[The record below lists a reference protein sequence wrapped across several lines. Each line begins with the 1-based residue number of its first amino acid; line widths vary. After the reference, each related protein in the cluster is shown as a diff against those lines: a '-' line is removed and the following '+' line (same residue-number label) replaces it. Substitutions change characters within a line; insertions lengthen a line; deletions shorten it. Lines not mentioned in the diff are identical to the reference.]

1 MKYIWTEDTGAG
13 FHFWELANQYLFQ
26 GLYTVE
32 SKGSNQGILDAVRQ
46 LVPGRDDKYY
56 LAFDIVYDNMN
67 VMNKYLELK
76 ELAAMY
82 PKQIVILDIICFEH
96 IILSFSNLVKWTG
109 TGKKDKIAMRDAILS
124 VIKDHKIDIAKITD
138 RKTLEYLMGFKKYS
152 TERVIKAI
160 TYELTENA
168 DWSVKGRQMG
178 TCWYRDCCI
187 TINIRNRKCSMPI
200 GMPGVNKIMSVFED
214 AELQRIIKGMNGFIE
229 RDDGGSMV

>member
-13 FHFWELANQYLFQ
+13 FHFWELANRYLFQ

-46 LVPGRDDKYY
+46 LIPDREDKYY

-96 IILSFSNLVKWTG
+96 IILSLSNLIKWTG

-124 VIKDHKIDIAKITD
+124 VIKDHKIDISKIVD

-152 TERVIKAI
+152 TERVIKAV
-160 TYELTENA
+160 TYELTENN

-178 TCWYRDCCI
+178 SCWYRDCC
-187 TINIRNRKCSMPI
+187 TIINTGNRKCSMPI
-200 GMPGVNKIMSVFED
+200 GMSGVSKIMSLFKD
-214 AELQRIIKGMNGFIE
+214 AELQRIIKNMK
-229 RDDGGSMV
+229 